1 MELKVG
7 NISKIQVK
15 ELLNR
20 HSYELNLE
28 PLTILH
34 GFNGSGKTTFLKII
48 HSILT
53 KNYRTALDCK
63 FKSISFIFDKNE
75 KVIFT
80 NIHSKD
86 LKCEIKDSKGK
97 TTIKGNLIGF
107 DVESIITKFTGP
119 SEFLKHLRKS
129 GYIFARDD
137 DDDFPYIETKT
148 GKILKDLSEAIDHF
162 RETST
167 YEFEPEI
174 EEYLKELNSFFI
186 QTNRL
191 ETTSSITGMEAHP
204 EDRKSRIDK
213 YRHSISRRPV
223 KSHRNPLRYIKE
235 DLLDRIEMVAERSAR
250 ISREFDSQFFNLLIE
265 ELKVKKQRAQDEIL
279 KNLET
284 ELENIDLQENEL
296 IELGLYEGPAT
307 ETKRARIILE
317 EEGQISTGL
326 LNALLVFSKGLQR
339 KFETFRDIKP
349 KVYKFTDFISSH
361 LSGKELI
368 LSRKNGIQF
377 KIHDGTIIEPWMLSS
392 GEQHIVLIAYF
403 FVFLAPEKSI
413 VLIDE
418 PEISLHAKWQEKFL
432 EDMLELSKQSNL
444 RFIVATHSPSIISKF
459 RDHMLLLEVPTLN
472 ES

>member
-20 HSYELNLE
+20 YSYELNLK
-28 PLTILH
+28 PLNILH

-53 KNYRTALDCK
+53 KNYRTALNCK

-80 NIHSKD
+80 NINSKD
-86 LKCEIKDSKGK
+86 LKCEIKNSKGK
-97 TTIKGNLIGF
+97 TIIKGNLLRF
-107 DVESIITKFTGP
+107 DVDSIFTKYAGP
-119 SEFLKHLRKS
+119 IEFIKHLHKS
-129 GYIFARDD
+129 GYIFARDQ

-148 GKILKDLSEAIDHF
+148 GKLLKDLSEVINHF
-162 RETST
+162 SETST
-167 YEFEPEI
+167 YDYESEI

-191 ETTSSITGMEAHP
+191 ETTSSITGLESRN
-204 EDRKSRIDK
+204 EGRKSRIDK
-213 YRHSISRRPV
+213 YRSVSRRLS

-235 DLLDRIEMVAERSAR
+235 DLVERIEKVAERSAR
-250 ISREFDSQFFNLLIE
+250 ISREFDSQFFDLLIE
-265 ELKVKKQRAQDEIL
+265 ELKVKKQKNQDEIL

-296 IELGLYEGPAT
+296 IELGLYEGPST
-307 ETKRARIILE
+307 ETKRAKIILE
-317 EEGQISTGL
+317 EEGQLSPGL
-326 LNALLVFSKGLQR
+326 LNALVVFSKGLQR
-339 KFETFRDIKP
+339 KFETFKDIKP
-349 KVYKFTDFISSH
+349 KVYKFTDFISNH

-368 LSRKNGIQF
+368 LSRKDGIQF

-392 GEQHIVLIAYF
+392 GEQHIILIAYF

-418 PEISLHAKWQEKFL
+418 PEISLHVKWQEKFL
-432 EDMLELSKQSNL
+432 QDMLELSKLSNL

-472 ES
+472 E